1 MVLGKPGPKARKND
15 LEEKKLQEGRDR
27 REG

>member
-1 MVLGKPGPKARKND
+1 MVLGKPGPKTRDDD
-15 LEEKKLQEGRDR
+15 LEEKKLEEGRGR